1 MIDTKALREKI
12 LDLAMRGKLVP
23 QDPNDE
29 PASELLKRIKA
40 EKEELIKQKK
50 IKRDKNET
58 EIFRGDD
65 GIHYEKFADGTVN
78 MVETPY
84 DLPQGWEWV
93 RLRTLITYQNGKAF
107 KSSSYV
113 KQHGF
118 QVIRLGNVKNNKMVL
133 GASPIF
139 ISEQDA
145 KESLDYKI
153 FEDDILVTMTGT
165 KGKTDFF
172 YTTKINSFDLEDNEL
187 FLNQRVGI
195 IRPIS
200 SGVSPDFL
208 NHALKEGEIKKYV
221 FNSATGTAN
230 QSNISTVTINNI
242 LIPVPPIEEQLKIND
257 LLSDSNQKLDS
268 IDKEQS
274 DIQFLAN
281 QLKQKVLDV
290 AMQGKLVPQD
300 PNDEP
305 ASVLLEKI
313 RAEKQRLFEEGK
325 IKKKDLVETEIVK
338 GDDNAYYKKLPKGWS
353 ITNLQRLTTPI
364 TLNDGDWIVSKDMT
378 VAPEIKL
385 IQLGSIG
392 FGKYID
398 KGFKYI
404 TEETFN
410 QLNCTEIHSGYL
422 MVNRLIA
429 EQMYVTTL
437 PRIEGKKI
445 TTVDVCWIA
454 PTKYFSLRFMM
465 FQMMGQRFQ
474 KQAIQLGTGST
485 RLRISKGNLIKIPI
499 VLPPIEEQER
509 IVPQIEKYLQLID
522 KSF

>member
-65 GIHYEKFADGTVN
+65 GIHYEKFTDGTVKEIE
-78 MVETPY
+78 VPY
-84 DLPQGWEWV
+84 ELPVGWEWARIASATKNITAGGDKPKEVSSEKTNDFQIPIYSNGIKDNGLYGWAKEAKVFEPSVTVSARGTIGFTAIRNHPFVPIV
-93 RLRTLITYQNGKAF
+93 RL
-107 KSSSYV
+107 
-113 KQHGF
+113 
-118 QVIRLGNVKNNKMVL
+118 
-133 GASPIF
+133 
-139 ISEQDA
+139 IS
-145 KESLDYKI
+145 
-153 FEDDILVTMTGT
+153 VTPLE
-165 KGKTDFF
+165 KTVDV
-172 YTTKINSFDLEDNEL
+172 SF
-187 FLNQRVGI
+187 
-195 IRPIS
+195 
-200 SGVSPDFL
+200 
-208 NHALKEGEIKKYV
+208 LKYML
-221 FNSATGTAN
+221 SH
-230 QSNISTVTINNI
+230 
-242 LIPVPPIEEQLKIND
+242 LIPTGEGTSIPQLTVPGLKPFLIALPPYHEQLKIVQSIKSYLKLIDEIDN
-257 LLSDSNQKLDS
+257 NQLELNN
-268 IDKEQS
+268 ITV
-274 DIQFLAN
+274 

-313 RAEKQRLFEEGK
+313 RAEKLKLFEEGK
-325 IKKKDLVETEIVK
+325 LKKKDLVETEIVK

>member
-1 MIDTKALREKI
+1 
-12 LDLAMRGKLVP
+12 
-23 QDPNDE
+23 
-29 PASELLKRIKA
+29 
-40 EKEELIKQKK
+40 
-50 IKRDKNET
+50 T

-65 GIHYEKFADGTVN
+65 GLHYEKFTDGTVKEIE
-78 MVETPY
+78 VPY
-84 DLPQGWEWV
+84 ELPVGWEWARIASATKNITAGGDKPKEVSSEKTNDFQIPIYSNGIKDNGLYGWAKEAKVFEPSVTVSARGTIGFTAIRNHPFVPIV
-93 RLRTLITYQNGKAF
+93 RL
-107 KSSSYV
+107 
-113 KQHGF
+113 
-118 QVIRLGNVKNNKMVL
+118 
-133 GASPIF
+133 
-139 ISEQDA
+139 IS
-145 KESLDYKI
+145 
-153 FEDDILVTMTGT
+153 VTPLE
-165 KGKTDFF
+165 KTVDV
-172 YTTKINSFDLEDNEL
+172 SF
-187 FLNQRVGI
+187 
-195 IRPIS
+195 
-200 SGVSPDFL
+200 
-208 NHALKEGEIKKYV
+208 LKYML
-221 FNSATGTAN
+221 SH
-230 QSNISTVTINNI
+230 
-242 LIPVPPIEEQLKIND
+242 LIPTGEGTSIPQLTVPGLKPFLIALPPYHEQLKIVQSIKSYLKLIDEIDN
-257 LLSDSNQKLDS
+257 NQLELNN
-268 IDKEQS
+268 ITV
-274 DIQFLAN
+274 

-313 RAEKQRLFEEGK
+313 RAEKLKLFEEGK
-325 IKKKDLVETEIVK
+325 LKKKDLVETEIVK

>member
-1 MIDTKALREKI
+1 
-12 LDLAMRGKLVP
+12 
-23 QDPNDE
+23 
-29 PASELLKRIKA
+29 
-40 EKEELIKQKK
+40 
-50 IKRDKNET
+50 
-58 EIFRGDD
+58 
-65 GIHYEKFADGTVN
+65 

-338 GDDNAYYKKLPKGWS
+338 GDDNAYYEKLPDSWNCVTLSSIVDYRMGKTPDTKNEAYWIGPGFPWVSIADMGKNRYVTSTSRTVTEKALSEVFNHIVSPKGTLIMSFKLS
-353 ITNLQRLTTPI
+353 IGKVGLLNQDSVHNEAIISIFPYLNDDYSLRDYLFCILPVVSNSGETVSAI
-364 TLNDGDWIVSKDMT
+364 KGKTLNS
-378 VAPEIKL
+378 
-385 IQLGSIG
+385 
-392 FGKYID
+392 
-398 KGFKYI
+398 
-404 TEETFN
+404 
-410 QLNCTEIHSGYL
+410 
-422 MVNRLIA
+422 
-429 EQMYVTTL
+429 
-437 PRIEGKKI
+437 KKI
-445 TTVDVCWIA
+445 DA
-454 PTKYFSLRFMM
+454 LP
-465 FQMMGQRFQ
+465 
-474 KQAIQLGTGST
+474 
-485 RLRISKGNLIKIPI
+485 IP
-499 VLPPIEEQER
+499 LPPVREQREISQTINKLYR
-509 IVPQIEKYLQLID
+509 ILEVF
-522 KSF
+522 S

>member
-1 MIDTKALREKI
+1 MPSFIFFINLLYTDI
-12 LDLAMRGKLVP
+12 L
-23 QDPNDE
+23 
-29 PASELLKRIKA
+29 
-40 EKEELIKQKK
+40 
-50 IKRDKNET
+50 
-58 EIFRGDD
+58 
-65 GIHYEKFADGTVN
+65 HYEKFTDGTVKEIE
-78 MVETPY
+78 VPY
-84 DLPQGWEWV
+84 ELPVGWEWARIASATKNITAGGDKPKEVSSEKTNDFQIPIYSNGIKDNGLYGWAKEAKVFEPSVTVSARGTIGFTAIRNHPFVPIV
-93 RLRTLITYQNGKAF
+93 RL
-107 KSSSYV
+107 
-113 KQHGF
+113 
-118 QVIRLGNVKNNKMVL
+118 
-133 GASPIF
+133 
-139 ISEQDA
+139 IS
-145 KESLDYKI
+145 
-153 FEDDILVTMTGT
+153 VTPLE
-165 KGKTDFF
+165 KTVDV
-172 YTTKINSFDLEDNEL
+172 SF
-187 FLNQRVGI
+187 
-195 IRPIS
+195 
-200 SGVSPDFL
+200 
-208 NHALKEGEIKKYV
+208 LKYML
-221 FNSATGTAN
+221 SH
-230 QSNISTVTINNI
+230 
-242 LIPVPPIEEQLKIND
+242 LIPTGEGTSIPQLTVPGLKPFLIALPPYHEQLKIVQSIKSYLKLIDEIDN
-257 LLSDSNQKLDS
+257 NQLELNN
-268 IDKEQS
+268 ITV
-274 DIQFLAN
+274 

-313 RAEKQRLFEEGK
+313 RAEKLKLFEEGK
-325 IKKKDLVETEIVK
+325 LKKKDLVETEIVK

>member
-1 MIDTKALREKI
+1 MKEIE
-12 LDLAMRGKLVP
+12 VP
-23 QDPNDE
+23 Y
-29 PASELLKRIKA
+29 ELP
-40 EKEELIKQKK
+40 
-50 IKRDKNET
+50 
-58 EIFRGDD
+58 
-65 GIHYEKFADGTVN
+65 V
-78 MVETPY
+78 
-84 DLPQGWEWV
+84 GWEWARIASATKNITAGGDKPKEVSSEKTNDFQIPIYSNGIKDNGLYGWAKEAKVFEPSVTVSARGTIGFTAIRNHPFVPIV
-93 RLRTLITYQNGKAF
+93 RL
-107 KSSSYV
+107 
-113 KQHGF
+113 
-118 QVIRLGNVKNNKMVL
+118 
-133 GASPIF
+133 
-139 ISEQDA
+139 IS
-145 KESLDYKI
+145 
-153 FEDDILVTMTGT
+153 VTPLE
-165 KGKTDFF
+165 KTVDV
-172 YTTKINSFDLEDNEL
+172 SF
-187 FLNQRVGI
+187 
-195 IRPIS
+195 
-200 SGVSPDFL
+200 
-208 NHALKEGEIKKYV
+208 LKYML
-221 FNSATGTAN
+221 SH
-230 QSNISTVTINNI
+230 
-242 LIPVPPIEEQLKIND
+242 LIPTGEGTSIPQLTVPGLKPFLIALPPYHEQLKIVQSIKSYLKLIDEIDN
-257 LLSDSNQKLDS
+257 NQLELNN
-268 IDKEQS
+268 ITV
-274 DIQFLAN
+274 

-313 RAEKQRLFEEGK
+313 RAEKLKLFEEGK
-325 IKKKDLVETEIVK
+325 LKKKDLVETEIVK

-385 IQLGSIG
+385 IQLGSIS

>member
-65 GIHYEKFADGTVN
+65 GLHYEKFTDGTVKEIE
-78 MVETPY
+78 VPY
-84 DLPQGWEWV
+84 ELPVGWEWARIASATKNITAGGDKPKEVSSEKTNDFQIPIYSNGIKDNGLYGWAKEAKVFEPSVTVSARGTIGFTAIRNHPFVPIV
-93 RLRTLITYQNGKAF
+93 RL
-107 KSSSYV
+107 
-113 KQHGF
+113 
-118 QVIRLGNVKNNKMVL
+118 
-133 GASPIF
+133 
-139 ISEQDA
+139 IS
-145 KESLDYKI
+145 
-153 FEDDILVTMTGT
+153 VTPLE
-165 KGKTDFF
+165 KTVDV
-172 YTTKINSFDLEDNEL
+172 SF
-187 FLNQRVGI
+187 
-195 IRPIS
+195 
-200 SGVSPDFL
+200 
-208 NHALKEGEIKKYV
+208 LKYML
-221 FNSATGTAN
+221 SH
-230 QSNISTVTINNI
+230 
-242 LIPVPPIEEQLKIND
+242 LIPTGEGTSIPQLTVPGLKPFLIALPPYHEQLKIVQSIKSYLKLIDEIDN
-257 LLSDSNQKLDS
+257 NQLELNN
-268 IDKEQS
+268 ITV
-274 DIQFLAN
+274 

-313 RAEKQRLFEEGK
+313 RAEKLKLFEEGK
-325 IKKKDLVETEIVK
+325 LKKKDLVETEIVK

>member
-1 MIDTKALREKI
+1 
-12 LDLAMRGKLVP
+12 
-23 QDPNDE
+23 
-29 PASELLKRIKA
+29 
-40 EKEELIKQKK
+40 
-50 IKRDKNET
+50 
-58 EIFRGDD
+58 
-65 GIHYEKFADGTVN
+65 
-78 MVETPY
+78 
-84 DLPQGWEWV
+84 
-93 RLRTLITYQNGKAF
+93 
-107 KSSSYV
+107 
-113 KQHGF
+113 
-118 QVIRLGNVKNNKMVL
+118 
-133 GASPIF
+133 
-139 ISEQDA
+139 
-145 KESLDYKI
+145 
-153 FEDDILVTMTGT
+153 
-165 KGKTDFF
+165 
-172 YTTKINSFDLEDNEL
+172 
-187 FLNQRVGI
+187 
-195 IRPIS
+195 
-200 SGVSPDFL
+200 
-208 NHALKEGEIKKYV
+208 
-221 FNSATGTAN
+221 
-230 QSNISTVTINNI
+230 
-242 LIPVPPIEEQLKIND
+242 
-257 LLSDSNQKLDS
+257 
-268 IDKEQS
+268 
-274 DIQFLAN
+274 
-281 QLKQKVLDV
+281 
-290 AMQGKLVPQD
+290 
-300 PNDEP
+300 
-305 ASVLLEKI
+305 
-313 RAEKQRLFEEGK
+313 FEEGK

>member
-65 GIHYEKFADGTVN
+65 GLHYEKFTDGTVK
-78 MVETPY
+78 EIEIPY
-84 DLPQGWEWV
+84 ELPVGWEWARIASATKNITAGGDKPKEVSSEKTNDFQIPIYSNGIKDNGLYGWAKEAKVFEPSVTVSARGTIGFTAIRNHPFVPIV
-93 RLRTLITYQNGKAF
+93 RL
-107 KSSSYV
+107 
-113 KQHGF
+113 
-118 QVIRLGNVKNNKMVL
+118 
-133 GASPIF
+133 
-139 ISEQDA
+139 IS
-145 KESLDYKI
+145 
-153 FEDDILVTMTGT
+153 VTPLE
-165 KGKTDFF
+165 KTVDV
-172 YTTKINSFDLEDNEL
+172 SF
-187 FLNQRVGI
+187 
-195 IRPIS
+195 
-200 SGVSPDFL
+200 
-208 NHALKEGEIKKYV
+208 LKYML
-221 FNSATGTAN
+221 SH
-230 QSNISTVTINNI
+230 
-242 LIPVPPIEEQLKIND
+242 LIPTGEGTSIPQLTVPGLKPFLIALPPYHEQLKIVQSIKSYLKLIDEIDN
-257 LLSDSNQKLDS
+257 NQLELNN
-268 IDKEQS
+268 ITV
-274 DIQFLAN
+274 

-313 RAEKQRLFEEGK
+313 RAEKLKLFEEGK
-325 IKKKDLVETEIVK
+325 LKKKDLVETEIVK

>member
-1 MIDTKALREKI
+1 MKEIE
-12 LDLAMRGKLVP
+12 VP
-23 QDPNDE
+23 Y
-29 PASELLKRIKA
+29 ELP
-40 EKEELIKQKK
+40 
-50 IKRDKNET
+50 
-58 EIFRGDD
+58 
-65 GIHYEKFADGTVN
+65 V
-78 MVETPY
+78 
-84 DLPQGWEWV
+84 GWEWARIASATKNITAGGDKPKEVSSEKTNDFQIPIYSNGIKDNGLYGWAKEAKVFEPSVTVSARGTIGFTAIRNHPFVPIV
-93 RLRTLITYQNGKAF
+93 RL
-107 KSSSYV
+107 
-113 KQHGF
+113 
-118 QVIRLGNVKNNKMVL
+118 
-133 GASPIF
+133 
-139 ISEQDA
+139 IS
-145 KESLDYKI
+145 
-153 FEDDILVTMTGT
+153 VTPLE
-165 KGKTDFF
+165 KTVDV
-172 YTTKINSFDLEDNEL
+172 SF
-187 FLNQRVGI
+187 
-195 IRPIS
+195 
-200 SGVSPDFL
+200 
-208 NHALKEGEIKKYV
+208 LKYML
-221 FNSATGTAN
+221 SH
-230 QSNISTVTINNI
+230 
-242 LIPVPPIEEQLKIND
+242 LIPTGEGTSIPQLTVPGLKPFLIALPPYHEQLKIVQSIKSYLKLIDEIDN
-257 LLSDSNQKLDS
+257 NQLELNN
-268 IDKEQS
+268 ITV
-274 DIQFLAN
+274 

-313 RAEKQRLFEEGK
+313 RAEKLKLFEEGK
-325 IKKKDLVETEIVK
+325 LKKKDLVETEIVK

>member
-1 MIDTKALREKI
+1 MKEIE
-12 LDLAMRGKLVP
+12 VP
-23 QDPNDE
+23 Y
-29 PASELLKRIKA
+29 ELP
-40 EKEELIKQKK
+40 
-50 IKRDKNET
+50 
-58 EIFRGDD
+58 
-65 GIHYEKFADGTVN
+65 V
-78 MVETPY
+78 
-84 DLPQGWEWV
+84 GWEWARIASATKNITAGGDKPKEVSSEKTNDFQIPIYSNGIKDNGLYGWAKEAKVFEPSVTVSARGTIGFTAIRNHPFVPIV
-93 RLRTLITYQNGKAF
+93 RLISVTPLERT
-107 KSSSYV
+107 V
-113 KQHGF
+113 D
-118 QVIRLGNVKNNKMVL
+118 V
-133 GASPIF
+133 
-139 ISEQDA
+139 
-145 KESLDYKI
+145 
-153 FEDDILVTMTGT
+153 
-165 KGKTDFF
+165 
-172 YTTKINSFDLEDNEL
+172 SF
-187 FLNQRVGI
+187 
-195 IRPIS
+195 
-200 SGVSPDFL
+200 
-208 NHALKEGEIKKYV
+208 LKYML
-221 FNSATGTAN
+221 SH
-230 QSNISTVTINNI
+230 
-242 LIPVPPIEEQLKIND
+242 LIPTGEGTSIPQLTVPGLKPFLIALPPYHEQLKIVQSIKSYLKLIDEIDN
-257 LLSDSNQKLDS
+257 NQLELNN
-268 IDKEQS
+268 ITV
-274 DIQFLAN
+274 

-313 RAEKQRLFEEGK
+313 RAEKLKLFEEGK
-325 IKKKDLVETEIVK
+325 LKKKDLVETEIVK

-429 EQMYVTTL
+429 EQMYVTML

-445 TTVDVCWIA
+445 TAVDVCWIS

>member
-1 MIDTKALREKI
+1 
-12 LDLAMRGKLVP
+12 
-23 QDPNDE
+23 
-29 PASELLKRIKA
+29 
-40 EKEELIKQKK
+40 
-50 IKRDKNET
+50 DKNET

-65 GIHYEKFADGTVN
+65 GLHYEKFTDGTVKEIE
-78 MVETPY
+78 VPY
-84 DLPQGWEWV
+84 ELPVGWEWARIASATKNITAGGDKPKEVSSEKTNDFQIPIYSNGIKDNGLYGWAKEAKVFEPSVTVSARGTIGFTAIRNHPFVPIV
-93 RLRTLITYQNGKAF
+93 RL
-107 KSSSYV
+107 
-113 KQHGF
+113 
-118 QVIRLGNVKNNKMVL
+118 
-133 GASPIF
+133 
-139 ISEQDA
+139 IS
-145 KESLDYKI
+145 
-153 FEDDILVTMTGT
+153 VTPLE
-165 KGKTDFF
+165 KTVDV
-172 YTTKINSFDLEDNEL
+172 SF
-187 FLNQRVGI
+187 
-195 IRPIS
+195 
-200 SGVSPDFL
+200 
-208 NHALKEGEIKKYV
+208 LKYML
-221 FNSATGTAN
+221 SH
-230 QSNISTVTINNI
+230 
-242 LIPVPPIEEQLKIND
+242 LIPTGEGTSIPQLTVPGLKPFLIALPPYHEQLKIVQSIKSYLKLIDEIDN
-257 LLSDSNQKLDS
+257 NQLELNN
-268 IDKEQS
+268 ITV
-274 DIQFLAN
+274 

-313 RAEKQRLFEEGK
+313 RAEKLKLFEEGK
-325 IKKKDLVETEIVK
+325 LKKKDLVETEIVK